1 MKLKFK
7 VVLVLLTSVILFY
20 TACKKSSETTPAL
33 STAPTPPV
41 NPPSPGTST
50 VAESTVSSLIAI
62 NIAQTLAGN
71 YGGINLSDG
80 IMMPDFLIQYSR
92 LPLGINLVD
101 LCSFFPDTIAKYN
114 SPPGDTVKSTTT
126 GLFKFYF
133 SCDTLKAPRVNGSQT
148 FTFLDGY
155 SAYDSLATRGVAPK
169 DSFNYNV
176 KAFYTARAQ
185 DTVNIPFAG
194 LGSANKLLTFNGGVK
209 SFVDITATTKPVN
222 PSSIHVYYTLKN
234 LTMDLTQSKN
244 ITGGSATFGA
254 SGVTNKM
261 PWTYSGSITFLGNNK
276 VNITINTLTY
286 NVDMTTGVATAGTGT

>member
-20 TACKKSSETTPAL
+20 TACKKSSAPAPDL

-41 NPPSPGTST
+41 YAPPPGAST

-71 YGGINLSDG
+71 YGGINLGDG
-80 IMMPDFLIQYSR
+80 ITMPAFLIQYSR
-92 LPLGINLVD
+92 LPLNINLIG
-101 LCSFFPDTIAKYN
+101 LCSFSPDTIAKYSS
-114 SPPGDTVKSTTT
+114 SPVDTVKSTTT

-133 SCDTLKAPRVNGSQT
+133 SCDTLKAPRVNGSVT

-155 SAYDSLATRGVAPK
+155 NAYDSLATRGIAPK

-185 DTVNIPFAG
+185 DTVNIPFVG
-194 LGSANKLLTFNGGVK
+194 QGSANKLLTFNGAVK

-254 SGVTNKM
+254 TGVTNKI
-261 PWTYSGSITFLGNNK
+261 PWTYSGTITFLGNNK
-276 VNITINTLTY
+276 VNILINTLIY